1 MLAFFS
7 QQILVVVFSIQPQ
20 SKVSEAQQALR
31 AQLSKLSVQDVQRVE
46 VAEQLT
52 GEFIKQVDT
61 FFSKEW
67 NEYRTSVEAARLS
80 WFK

>member
-1 MLAFFS
+1 MIAFFS